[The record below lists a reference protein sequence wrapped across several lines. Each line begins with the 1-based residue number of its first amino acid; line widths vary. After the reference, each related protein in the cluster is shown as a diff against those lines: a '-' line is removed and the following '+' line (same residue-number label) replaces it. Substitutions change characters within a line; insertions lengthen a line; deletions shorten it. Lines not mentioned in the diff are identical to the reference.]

1 MIIYDIL
8 NIFKLAIRYSQ
19 LFFYLSF
26 STLLCRTKSEHSDQK
41 FSCKD
46 TENSNFEPRKVWHE
60 CHKYESVTIIKYD
73 MSPFLKFAIV
83 LTVAYVIYYCVMIIR
98 DLYGKKDEVKT
109 NEEVFDVSELEEQEA
124 AVTVSESEN
133 GFSVAD
139 KQYETL
145 RHEDDVIPA
154 QQEEQPLYD
163 IKQPEQKS
171 VAENLEEQ
179 MQDKM
184 EDTDMFMENQ
194 LMQDDFTACL
204 LNGGD
209 IGIGN
214 PKVLATLINDE
225 I

>member
-1 MIIYDIL
+1 MI
-8 NIFKLAIRYSQ
+8 
-19 LFFYLSF
+19 
-26 STLLCRTKSEHSDQK
+26 T
-41 FSCKD
+41 
-46 TENSNFEPRKVWHE
+46 
-60 CHKYESVTIIKYD
+60 
-73 MSPFLKFAIV
+73 
-83 LTVAYVIYYCVMIIR
+83 R

-209 IGIGN
+209 MGN
-214 PKVLATLINDE
+214 R
-225 I
+225 

>member
-1 MIIYDIL
+1 
-8 NIFKLAIRYSQ
+8 
-19 LFFYLSF
+19 
-26 STLLCRTKSEHSDQK
+26 
-41 FSCKD
+41 
-46 TENSNFEPRKVWHE
+46 
-60 CHKYESVTIIKYD
+60 
-73 MSPFLKFAIV
+73 MSPFLIFAIV
-83 LTVAYVIYYCVMIIR
+83 LTVAYVIYYSVMITR

-184 EDTDMFMENQ
+184 EDTDMFMRNEATNTLVIVQ
-194 LMQDDFTACL
+194 KKTKELNAVPICSTAE
-204 LNGGD
+204 
-209 IGIGN
+209 
-214 PKVLATLINDE
+214 A
-225 I
+225 

>member
-26 STLLCRTKSEHSDQK
+26 STLLCRTKSEQSDQK

-73 MSPFLKFAIV
+73 MSPFLIFAIV
-83 LTVAYVIYYCVMIIR
+83 LTVAYVIYYSVMITR

-109 NEEVFDVSELEEQEA
+109 NEEVFDVSELEEE
-124 AVTVSESEN
+124 AVTVTESEN

-145 RHEDDVIPA
+145 KHEDDIIPV
-154 QQEEQPLYD
+154 QQKEELPQYD
-163 IKQPEQKS
+163 IKEPEQKS

-179 MQDKM
+179 MQEKM

-194 LMQDDFTACL
+194 IMQDDLTACL

-209 IGIGN
+209 MGIGK
-214 PKVLATLINDE
+214 PKVLATLINNE

>member
-1 MIIYDIL
+1 
-8 NIFKLAIRYSQ
+8 
-19 LFFYLSF
+19 
-26 STLLCRTKSEHSDQK
+26 
-41 FSCKD
+41 
-46 TENSNFEPRKVWHE
+46 
-60 CHKYESVTIIKYD
+60 
-73 MSPFLKFAIV
+73 MSPFLIFAIV
-83 LTVAYVIYYCVMIIR
+83 LTVAYVIYYSVMITR

-109 NEEVFDVSELEEQEA
+109 KEEVFDVSELEEQEA

-154 QQEEQPLYD
+154 QQQEEPPLYD

-209 IGIGN
+209 MGIGN